1 MTEQKSNKED
11 YSEAEFLEG
20 QIKERTILQRKRN
33 QEIVKL
39 AKQRDNYTCRVCGF
53 SYQKKIVEAHHLI
66 PISNKSNEYEI
77 KIENLITLCP
87 NCHSLAHHLLNENEI
102 YVDKLSL
109 IPKLKEI
116 INSK

>member
-1 MTEQKSNKED
+1 MKS
-11 YSEAEFLEG
+11 
-20 QIKERTILQRKRN
+20 
-33 QEIVKL
+33 
-39 AKQRDNYTCRVCGF
+39 YT
-53 SYQKKIVEAHHLI
+53 
-66 PISNKSNEYEI
+66 NKSNEYEI